1 MKRILR
7 LHRVRSNGFLRF
19 GDACLVRRGRSACE
33 LRGGSRADQQAARE
47 WLSLFQHDAV
57 LVPGAGNELVS

>member
-7 LHRVRSNGFLRF
+7 LHLARSNGFLRF
-19 GDACLVRRGRSACE
+19 GDACLVRRGRTRCE

-47 WLSLFQHDAV
+47 WLSLFQQDAV
-57 LVPGAGNELVS
+57 LSRATGE